1 MIEGMGAALSGL
13 RAYINQTK
21 TTAGNLANL
30 NTPGFKGSR
39 AVQAAAAGNQGVNTV
54 GVQTSHTQGGAV
66 YTGQAFDMAISGD
79 GFFKVKTPGGATGYT
94 RSGSFMV
101 NKDGKLADSAG
112 NVLDPQ
118 AAIPGG
124 AQSVTIDRDGSVTAL
139 INGERKTIGQVELY
153 KFNSPEGLQRGGGS
167 LYYETDA
174 SGQPVSGAP
183 GSGGLGEIYPASL
196 ELSNV
201 DLGEQM
207 VNLIQAK
214 HGVAAQVKTFQ
225 AADEMLGAILDIK
238 T

>member
-1 MIEGMGAALSGL
+1 MIQGMGAALSGL

-21 TTAGNLANL
+21 TTANNIANL

-39 AVQAAAAGNQGVNTV
+39 PVQAAAAGNQGVNTIA
-54 GVQTSHTQGGAV
+54 VQTGHTQGGV
-66 YTGQAFDMAISGD
+66 VFTGQAFDMAISGD
-79 GFFKVKTPGGATGYT
+79 GFFRVKTPGGATGYT
-94 RSGSFMV
+94 RSGSFLV
-101 NKDGKLADSAG
+101 NKDGKLADAAG

-118 AAIPGG
+118 VNVPGG
-124 AQSVTIDRDGSVTAL
+124 AKSVTVERDGSVTAL
-139 INGERKTIGQVELY
+139 INGERQTIGQVELY

-174 SGQPVSGAP
+174 SGQPVGGAP

-207 VNLIQAK
+207 VNLIQSR
-214 HGVAAQVKTFQ
+214 HGVSAQVKTIQ
-225 AADEMLGAILDIK
+225 ASDEMLGALLDIK